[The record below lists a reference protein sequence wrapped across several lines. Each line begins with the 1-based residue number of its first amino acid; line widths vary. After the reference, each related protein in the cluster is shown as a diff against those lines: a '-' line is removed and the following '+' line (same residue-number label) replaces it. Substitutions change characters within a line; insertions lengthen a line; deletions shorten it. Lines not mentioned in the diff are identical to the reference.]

1 MRKATTASPT
11 PATGST
17 TTTTAEMTNTT
28 EKTTT
33 RTTETTT
40 TTTSTTTTVS
50 TQSFSTTTGYQSL
63 LCFSV
68 IQANGYELALVKVQ
82 VGNNVSIFACDEFT
96 VFSDTRVLVA
106 RRPPADVWT
115 AVLGVSLRAPVGL
128 KSHLLNTEIFLKAWE
143 NPSVRDRYAHFDWT
157 VKVDPDA
164 VFFPD
169 RLRTHMALTWA
180 WDYPG
185 LKTNGMY
192 IRNCRPLADG
202 LGLYGAIEILS
213 RRAVEVLLTGK
224 DQCPG
229 ASELGED
236 LFMQHCLDT
245 LNVNH
250 VYDFGLIADAYCR
263 EDPSPCVAGKVAFH
277 PFKSTAT
284 YSMCLREAGW
294 TVAPENVILK

>member
-1 MRKATTASPT
+1 VRKTTTASPG
-11 PATGST
+11 PSAD
-17 TTTTAEMTNTT
+17 TTAAAAEAANTT
-28 EKTTT
+28 QRPAT
-33 RTTETTT
+33 RTTEATTVA
-40 TTTSTTTTVS
+40 TSTTKAVA

-68 IQANGYELALVKVQ
+68 MRAGGYELELARMQ
-82 VGNNVSIFACDEFT
+82 ARNGVSIFACDGFAA
-96 VFSDTRVLVA
+96 FSDARVLVVRKA
-106 RRPPADVWT
+106 PADVWT
-115 AVLGVSLRAPVGL
+115 TALGVNLHASVGL
-128 KSHLLNTEIFLKAWE
+128 KSHLLNTEIFLTAWE
-143 NPSVRDRYAHFDWT
+143 SPSIRGRYARHDWT

-169 RLRTHMALTWA
+169 RLRGHMALTWA